1 MKKIIKII
9 GIWVG
14 LAFLM
19 AYLSLNVMYLRDIDC
34 QLTAYNDGLNTL
46 SYYLSNFNS
55 YNKLITQCI
64 KSDIEILNLISMTKD
79 YIDEKD
85 NALLDGLKNL
95 YNYIDLQP
103 RTEKLKKLITEG
115 ILMQV
120 VIMIEN
126 ATEGT
131 QGSGVTLK
139 YNDKYYVLSAGH
151 MVDKETDEIYMS
163 ENGTT
168 ICKLKIIKINK
179 KKDLVLFAPENEDI
193 IPHYY
198 SELAEKDSSISEEV
212 YVVGNPIGIED
223 VLSEA
228 RIIKYTEDYFY
239 FLDHS
244 YFGSSGGGIFTL
256 DGKLLGIISHMQWAD
271 PNPGNIMGNLK
282 PTFVI
287 NGAVNTQ
294 TIREFLKDIK

>member
-9 GIWVG
+9 GIWIG
-14 LAFLM
+14 TAILLT
-19 AYLSLNVMYLRDIDC
+19 YLTLNIMYLRDVDC

-46 SYYLSNFNS
+46 SYYLSEFNS
-55 YNKLITQCI
+55 YNKLIAQCI
-64 KSDIEILNLISMTKD
+64 KSDIEILKMLGMTKD
-79 YIDEKD
+79 YIDKKD
-85 NALLDGLKNL
+85 NVLLDGLKSL
-95 YNYIDLQP
+95 YNYVDLQP
-103 RTEKLKKLITEG
+103 RTEKIKKMITEG
-115 ILMQV
+115 TLMQIV
-120 VIMIEN
+120 VMIEN
-126 ATEGT
+126 VSEGT

-139 YNDKYYVLSAGH
+139 YNNQYYILSAGH
-151 MVDKETDEIYMS
+151 MIDKENDEIYMS
-163 ENGTT
+163 ENGMT
-168 ICKLKIIKINK
+168 ICKLKIIKIDK

-198 SELAEKDSSISEEV
+198 SELAEKDATRLDSV

-228 RIIKYTEDYFY
+228 RIIKYTEGYFY

-244 YFGSSGGGIFTL
+244 YFGSSGGGIFTM

-271 PNPGNIMGNLK
+271 PNPGNVMGNLK

-294 TIREFLKDIK
+294 TIKEFLKDIK